1 MTALYNLPG
10 STFFLVVYAA
20 AALPQVYFG
29 IRYKTWGF
37 LVAMTLGLALEIIA
51 YVARVR
57 LHHGQ
62 DVYRQYIVTI
72 TIGPAFF
79 SAALYLSLARIIP
92 VFGASNSRLQPRTYT
107 IVFMLCDFVA
117 LVLQAAGGGLV
128 AGSDPLDQDTF
139 DAGLGV
145 LRAGLAFHVAGM
157 LAFVLLASDY
167 TWSVWKNR
175 SNTSKDVDRVFL
187 QLRCTKRFRVFIV
200 VLAISTLC
208 IFIRT
213 CYRLAELSMGLD
225 SDLANDEVAFLV
237 LEGAIVAIAV
247 VALSIFHPGVSFQG
261 LWARADFRLI
271 NRRPQ
276 RVDSDKVISG
286 DIQLVPN
293 QTREHNEVL
302 LLR

>member
-1 MTALYNLPG
+1 MTALYSLPG
-10 STFFLVVYAA
+10 SAFFLAVYAA
-20 AALPQVYFG
+20 AALPQLYFG

-37 LVAMTLGLALEIIA
+37 LVSMILGLVLEIIA

-57 LHHGQ
+57 LHYGQ

-107 IVFMLCDFVA
+107 IVFILCDFVA
-117 LVLQAAGGGLV
+117 LALQAAGGGLV

-167 TWSVWKNR
+167 AWSVWKNR
-175 SNTSKDVDRVFL
+175 NTTSKDVNRDYL

-200 VLAISTLC
+200 ALAISTLC

-247 VALSIFHPGVSFQG
+247 IALSIFHPGVSFQG
-261 LWARADFRLI
+261 LWARVDF
-271 NRRPQ
+271 
-276 RVDSDKVISG
+276 
-286 DIQLVPN
+286 
-293 QTREHNEVL
+293 
-302 LLR
+302 